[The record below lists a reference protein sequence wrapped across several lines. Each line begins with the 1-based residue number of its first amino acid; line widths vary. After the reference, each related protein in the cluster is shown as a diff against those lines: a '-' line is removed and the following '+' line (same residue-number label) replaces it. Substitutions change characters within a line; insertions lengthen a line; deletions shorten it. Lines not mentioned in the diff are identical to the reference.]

1 LPVPDALKEMAM
13 RGSQAAEEDR
23 PSPLALKLQAFLR
36 LDAEELDQLGRL
48 QRRCRRF
55 DAHAE
60 LLHET
65 EVGAKA
71 YILQEGWAVSYK
83 SLADGGRQVVDF
95 RIPGDFLGLRS
106 LLLRTSDHSVAAV
119 TDIVACEID
128 AAELRTT
135 LATAPRLGMAMLW
148 AMSRDEAM
156 VVEHLVGIGRR
167 APLVRTAHFFVELHR
182 RLQLARLATATAYG
196 CPLNQYLL
204 ADALGLTAIH
214 LNRTLRRLR
223 ERGFMTLK
231 AGRVTMQDVAG
242 LTVLAE
248 FESGYLDQGAPP
260 L

>member
-1 LPVPDALKEMAM
+1 MHQLP
-13 RGSQAAEEDR
+13 AATVDR
-23 PSPLALKLQAFLR
+23 PSPLALKLQAFVH
-36 LDAEELDQLGRL
+36 LDTEEREQLDRL

-55 DAHAE
+55 HTGAE

-71 YILQEGWAVSYK
+71 YILREGWAVSYK

-95 RIPGDFLGLRS
+95 QIPGDFLGLRS

-119 TDIVACEID
+119 TGIFACEID
-128 AAELRTT
+128 AAELRAALT
-135 LATAPRLGMAMLW
+135 TAPRLGMALLW
-148 AMSRDEAM
+148 VMSRDEAM

-167 APLVRTAHFFVELHR
+167 ASLARTAHFFLELHQ
-182 RLQLARLATATAYG
+182 RLQLARLATAETYA

-223 ERGFMTLK
+223 ERRLMTLK
-231 AGRVTMQDVAG
+231 AGQVTIHDVAG
-242 LTVLAE
+242 LTALAE
-248 FESGYLDQGAPP
+248 FENSYLDHGASPI
-260 L
+260 

>member
-1 LPVPDALKEMAM
+1 MHGAHDV
-13 RGSQAAEEDR
+13 AAAR
-23 PSPLALKLQAFLR
+23 LRPLALKLRAFVQ
-36 LDAEELDQLGRL
+36 LDAAELNQLDRL
-48 QRRCRRF
+48 QRRRRRF
-55 DAHAE
+55 EAGAE
-60 LLHET
+60 LLHEA

-71 YILQEGWAVSYK
+71 FILQEGWAVSYK

-95 RIPGDFLGLRS
+95 QIPGDFLGLRS
-106 LLLRTSDHSVAAV
+106 LLLRTSDHAVAAV

-128 AAELRTT
+128 AAELMAA
-135 LATAPRLGMAMLW
+135 LASAPRLGLALLW

-167 APLVRTAHFFVELHR
+167 APLARAAHFFVELHQ
-182 RLQLARLATATAYG
+182 RLQLARLATATSYA

-223 ERGFMTLK
+223 ERELMTLK
-231 AGRVTMQDVAG
+231 AGTVTVHDVAG
-242 LTVLAE
+242 LAALAE

-260 L
+260 A